1 MGRCEG
7 VTLVSETRDVAPRTD
22 SPLDASPGGDEPGA
36 RSSVDPIASGRRR
49 SWWIAGVAALVPYA
63 FWWFVNDDAVIT
75 FAFARS
81 WADGAPLGV
90 AVPGMHVVEGYSNL
104 GWLVVLAACA
114 RIGVPIV
121 LAAKILGALAL
132 GATSFLLA
140 RTLIPLG
147 HRWAMWCCL
156 PSAGAVIW
164 AASGLENAARD
175 LLLVGL
181 GLGLHRQWQR
191 GRHWAFAVAG
201 CSIGLVLVRPDGFVP
216 VAVGLL
222 ISLVVGV
229 RSHRWRSAIGVV
241 AAVVGCAALLAW
253 WRVAYFGWPMPN
265 PVYAKS
271 PIDGLASQLPSL
283 IRPNSKGWHDLREY
297 LLVSGLVVMLPAS
310 IRGVR
315 HLMKHGYGGLFAVLV
330 APVVIAV
337 MSPDWMVDGRFYTS
351 PCWAIC
357 WSAAWGVALPWPDR
371 SRVRPVIEVLVVLAV
386 LINVGM
392 GVTRWS
398 DRLSRQ
404 VTRDAVRSDARQ
416 IATVAANSGLVHPL
430 VLTPD
435 AGAVMYDEPSVWLLD
450 SAELNETILPHLGG
464 DLDAAGRYLFDLQ
477 RPEIVVA
484 KTWPYVG
491 KLLTFERLA
500 AEGYQRAGSLD
511 GGEEF
516 WVRPSAGAVGRPG
529 ERVNELLDR
538 IADPTTSRC
547 ELAAL
552 ARGVQQR
559 SGGDLPERAAEV
571 ADALAA
577 RRGSAALGAEGSFA
591 SFILDPTDAD
601 HAVELVARLR
611 DHDWADCRSIDG
623 G

>member
-1 MGRCEG
+1 M
-7 VTLVSETRDVAPRTD
+7 L
-22 SPLDASPGGDEPGA
+22 
-36 RSSVDPIASGRRR
+36 
-49 SWWIAGVAALVPYA
+49 PYA
-63 FWWFVNDDAVIT
+63 FWWFINDDAVIT

-81 WADGAPLGV
+81 WAEGSPLGI

-104 GWLVVLAACA
+104 GWLVVLAAGA
-114 RIGVPIV
+114 RLGVPIV
-121 LAAKILGALAL
+121 LAAKVLAALAL

-140 RTLIPLG
+140 RTLLRFG

-191 GRHWAFAVAG
+191 TRHWWLVVAG
-201 CSIGLVLVRPDGFVP
+201 CSIGLILVRPDGFVP

-222 ISLVVGV
+222 IAFVVGV
-229 RSHRWRSAIGVV
+229 RLHRWRSAVGVV
-241 AAVVGCAALLAW
+241 TTVVAFAALLAW
-253 WRVAYFGWPMPN
+253 WRVEYFGWPMPN
-265 PVYAKS
+265 PVYAKA
-271 PIDGLASQLPSL
+271 PIDGLGSQLPSL

-297 LLVSGLVVMLPAS
+297 LIVSGLVVMFPAS

-315 HLMKHGYGGLFAVLV
+315 HLVRQGYGGLLAVLV
-330 APVVIAV
+330 APVIIAV

-351 PCWAIC
+351 LCWAIC
-357 WSAAWGVALPWPDR
+357 WSAAWGVAQPGSKG
-371 SRVRPVIEVLVVLAV
+371 SRVRPAVEMLVVLA
-386 LINVGM
+386 LLLNVGM
-392 GVTRWS
+392 GATRWS

-404 VTRDAVRSDARQ
+404 VTRDAVRSDAHQ
-416 IATVAANSGLVHPL
+416 IATVASNAGLVHPL

-450 SAELNETILPHLGG
+450 SAELNDPVLPHLGG
-464 DLDAAGRYLFDLQ
+464 DLDAVGRYLFDLQ

-491 KLLTFERLA
+491 RLLTDERLA
-500 AEGYQRAGSLD
+500 TEGYERAGSLD
-511 GGEEF
+511 GGVEF
-516 WVRPSAGAVGRPG
+516 WVRPSAGTVAEPS
-529 ERVNELLDR
+529 ETLNDLLDR

-552 ARGVQQR
+552 ARGVLQR
-559 SGGDLPERAAEV
+559 SGGRLPERAAEV
-571 ADALAA
+571 ASSLAT
-577 RRGSAALGAEGSFA
+577 RRGDAALGVEGSFA
-591 SFILDPTDAD
+591 SFILDPSQAY
-601 HAVELVARLR
+601 HAVDLVAGLQK
-611 DHDWADCRSIDG
+611 HEWADCRSTDG